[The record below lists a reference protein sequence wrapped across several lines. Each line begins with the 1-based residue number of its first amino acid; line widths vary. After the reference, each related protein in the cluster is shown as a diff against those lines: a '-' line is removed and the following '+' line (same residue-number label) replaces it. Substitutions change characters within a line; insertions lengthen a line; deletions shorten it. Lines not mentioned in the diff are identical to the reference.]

1 MSYAGVDLSP
11 EMLAAAEERFDRLER
26 GESLR
31 EMDAQDLDFPDDRF
45 DTVVSSLSTCMF
57 PEPDVALREMG
68 RVCKPDGQVFLLE
81 HGRSDFGPLA
91 RFQDRRADARY
102 EKMGCRCGQE
112 PLELVARSDLSIRSS
127 TTGVLGMTT
136 AIEAAPNKD
145 PDAAQDGSLSA
156 GDER

>member
-1 MSYAGVDLSP
+1 MTDANPADTVSYAGVDLSP
-11 EMLAAAEERFDRLER
+11 EMFAAAEERFDRLER

-102 EKMGCRCGQE
+102 EKMAVGG
-112 PLELVARSDLSIRSS
+112 ARSRWNWSPGPTCRS
-127 TTGVLGMTT
+127 G
-136 AIEAAPNKD
+136 AP
-145 PDAAQDGSLSA
+145 PPAPSG
-156 GDER
+156 